1 MFYFTPFY
9 TNMDLLGLDLYL
21 CCIKLLIY
29 ILVITASS
37 KKKTPTKK
45 SRPRVGLRFASQGG
59 EILLSMAISLYSLYL
74 FFILFWFWFF
84 FLFAVTFVI
93 YFFGLQ
99 DPRPSTFLYKVFCTI

>member
-1 MFYFTPFY
+1 MVYVTPFY

-37 KKKTPTKK
+37 KKTPQKIQAPCWTEVHF
-45 SRPRVGLRFASQGG
+45 SRRRNFIVYGNFLVQLVS
-59 EILLSMAISLYSLYL
+59 
-74 FFILFWFWFF
+74 FFYFVLVWVF

-99 DPRPSTFLYKVFCTI
+99 DPHPSTFLYKIFCTI